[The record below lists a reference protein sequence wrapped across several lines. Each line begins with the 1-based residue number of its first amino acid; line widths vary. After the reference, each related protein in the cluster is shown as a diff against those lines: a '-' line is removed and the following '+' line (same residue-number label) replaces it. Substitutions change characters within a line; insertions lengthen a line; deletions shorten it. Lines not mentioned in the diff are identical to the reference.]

1 MRGSQVNCSTCSH
14 DSKPPAAAWRDL
26 SRLSRCLLTDIY
38 VHVCVYIYIYVRM
51 YKPTASC
58 SLPTRLDTVITTN
71 SYVYVVRSHS
81 MSVDVISHFTPQKI
95 FNKSKRKKKK
105 NRAEVLPWVSVWS
118 PQRKLVPE
126 FRRVH

>member
-1 MRGSQVNCSTCSH
+1 
-14 DSKPPAAAWRDL
+14 
-26 SRLSRCLLTDIY
+26 
-38 VHVCVYIYIYVRM
+38 M

-95 FNKSKRKKKK
+95 FNKSKRKKEKEK
-105 NRAEVLPWVSVWS
+105 NRADEMFGPRSLKWS
-118 PQRKLVPE
+118 PRGKLAPKFWGSLIFDRLVFKVLE
-126 FRRVH
+126 QLLAFCSF

>member
-1 MRGSQVNCSTCSH
+1 
-14 DSKPPAAAWRDL
+14 
-26 SRLSRCLLTDIY
+26 
-38 VHVCVYIYIYVRM
+38 
-51 YKPTASC
+51 
-58 SLPTRLDTVITTN
+58 
-71 SYVYVVRSHS
+71 

>member
-1 MRGSQVNCSTCSH
+1 
-14 DSKPPAAAWRDL
+14 
-26 SRLSRCLLTDIY
+26 
-38 VHVCVYIYIYVRM
+38 M